1 MKVGIVND
9 VLFYAN
15 RVDSC
20 AKRLKR
26 RQCLVMRGE
35 EGVWR
40 ELGVVGRF
48 MGRRLGM
55 GG

>member
-1 MKVGIVND
+1 MKVGIVKD

-26 RQCLVMRGE
+26 RQCPV
-35 EGVWR
+35 
-40 ELGVVGRF
+40 
-48 MGRRLGM
+48 
-55 GG
+55 